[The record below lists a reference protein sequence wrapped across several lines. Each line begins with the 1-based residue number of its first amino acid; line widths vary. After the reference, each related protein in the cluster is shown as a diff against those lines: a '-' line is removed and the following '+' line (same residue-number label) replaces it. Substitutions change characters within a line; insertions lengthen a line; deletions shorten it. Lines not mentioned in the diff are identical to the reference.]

1 MKELFN
7 RSTHVVRG
15 GSRSTVGGSISEERI
30 SIRADLSRLGLEHR
44 QHVCMDVIDHICAP
58 LCCYLESTGNGLW
71 ALFVVMFI
79 QPFISRL
86 AANTSCADS
95 RECLD
100 AGVRLSSRRGVAAGG
115 ADSKPPNPIRAHFI
129 LQLSQ
134 MANCTLDIFD
144 SLMGVFETTR
154 VSRAFPLVSSVESE
168 DVEAGRRQHSCVVGR
183 RLLFHTCHGMTDHDC
198 GPFPARRTSG
208 GVVEL
213 ATDVEHDRRKS
224 YLGWVS
230 HRMN

>member
-1 MKELFN
+1 M
-7 RSTHVVRG
+7 SSAVGPV
-15 GSRSTVGGSISEERI
+15 VGGSISEERI

-95 RECLD
+95 RERLD
-100 AGVRLSSRRGVAAGG
+100 AGVRLSSRRSVA
-115 ADSKPPNPIRAHFI
+115 ADSKPPTPIRVHFI
-129 LQLSQ
+129 LQRSQ

-144 SLMGVFETTR
+144 SLIGSSRLR

-168 DVEAGRRQHSCVVGR
+168 DVEAGRRQHYCVVGR

-213 ATDVEHDRRKS
+213 ATDVEHDRRKL